1 MRRFAQV
8 DVFTERAGLGNPV
21 AVVLDAEGLDDEAMA
36 RFARWTNLSETTF
49 VLPPS
54 ADGADYHLRIFTP
67 GGELPF
73 AGHPTLG
80 SAHAVVGAGVAK
92 PVDGRLVQECAAGL
106 VPLVFEDGADGGA
119 ATIRATVP
127 RANVTSIEVPADE
140 LAASLRARALFDP
153 IAIDVGPTWIVAR
166 LDRAD
171 DLAGL
176 KVDDAGLAALSMR
189 LGATGATVYAPNEDG
204 KVEVRSFAPAE
215 GVPEDPVC
223 GSGNAAVAVHVT
235 TTGGLRHV
243 GNAWT
248 AHQGRFLGRDGRVAV
263 TVSDDRKV
271 TIGGPCVTVIEG
283 TVALG

>member
-8 DVFTERAGLGNPV
+8 DVFTQRPGLGNPV

-49 VLPPS
+49 VLPPTND
-54 ADGADYHLRIFTP
+54 AADYRLRIFTP

-92 PVDGRLVQECAAGL
+92 PVEGRLVQECAAGL
-106 VPLVFEDGADGGA
+106 VPLTFEEDG
-119 ATIRATVP
+119 TIRATVP
-127 RANVTSIEVPADE
+127 RAIVTSIEVPADE
-140 LAASLRARALFDP
+140 LAAVLRARQLFDP
-153 IAIDVGPTWIVAR
+153 IAIDVGPVWIVAR

-176 KVDDAGLAALSMR
+176 KVDGPALAALTTR
-189 LGATGATVYAPNEDG
+189 VGAGGVTVYAPNDDG
-204 KVEVRSFAPAE
+204 RVEVRSFVPDD
-215 GVPEDPVC
+215 GVREDPVC

-235 TTGGLRHV
+235 TTGGLQHLGGSWV
-243 GNAWT
+243 

-263 TVSDDRKV
+263 TVTDANEI
-271 TIGGPCVTVIEG
+271 TIGGPCITVIEG
-283 TVALG
+283 TVTFD